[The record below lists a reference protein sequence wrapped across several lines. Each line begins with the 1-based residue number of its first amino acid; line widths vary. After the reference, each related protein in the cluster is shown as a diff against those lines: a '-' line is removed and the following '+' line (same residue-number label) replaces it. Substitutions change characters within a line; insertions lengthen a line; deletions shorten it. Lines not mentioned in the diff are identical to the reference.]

1 MGCKET
7 TVHHSPFPYQCS
19 LIKLIIVIVYCL
31 HYPGYFTLMGSTI
44 FKVFF
49 FFLPFSPTTSTV
61 LQNTAQNLHFMV
73 WTVTDYKHTYSC
85 HLPLCVSELL
95 ATVLINGSLKGR
107 GQTILIYIPQSH

>member
-49 FFLPFSPTTSTV
+49 FFSSFLTY
-61 LQNTAQNLHFMV
+61 NLHSSAE
-73 WTVTDYKHTYSC
+73 HG
-85 HLPLCVSELL
+85 SEFALHG
-95 ATVLINGSLKGR
+95 VDC
-107 GQTILIYIPQSH
+107 Y